1 MPSLYRVCDVV
12 RIGDCP
18 PDLKAMSPA
27 FTIRHITV
35 ADALAVR
42 LDVLRRGTPSQDAT
56 YDGDD
61 EPHTAHIGAAIGNR
75 VVATSTWLIRP
86 WQYDTTTTA
95 VQLRG
100 MAVLDEMQN
109 SGVGHALVDAGMTH
123 AHTVGARYV
132 WAKARDSALYFYER
146 CGFHIV
152 DEQFIEPVSGMPHH
166 LVLRE
171 TVTA

>member
-1 MPSLYRVCDVV
+1 MPSLHRVCDVV

-18 PDLKAMSPA
+18 PELKAMSPA
-27 FTIRHITV
+27 FTIRRITV

-42 LDVLRRGTPSQDAT
+42 LDVLRRGTPSQDAA

-61 EPHTAHIGAAIGNR
+61 EPHTAHIGAALGNR
-75 VVATSTWLIRP
+75 VVATSTWLMRP
-86 WQYDTTTTA
+86 WQHDTTAMA

-109 SGVGHALVDAGMTH
+109 TGVGHALIDAGMDH
-123 AHTVGARYV
+123 AHSVGARYV

-152 DEQFIEPVSGMPHH
+152 DEQFIEPASGLPHH

-171 TVTA
+171 TVTR

>member
-12 RIGDCP
+12 RIGDCQP
-18 PDLKAMSPA
+18 ELTAMSSA

-35 ADALAVR
+35 AEALPVR

-61 EPHTAHIGAAIGNR
+61 EPHTAHIGATISNR

-86 WQYDTTTTA
+86 WQHDTTTTA

-109 SGVGHALVDAGMTH
+109 TGVGHALIDAGMAH
-123 AHTVGARYV
+123 AYSVGARYV

-152 DEQFIEPVSGMPHH
+152 DEQFIESVSGLPHH

>member
-1 MPSLYRVCDVV
+1 MAMPPTFV
-12 RIGDCP
+12 
-18 PDLKAMSPA
+18 
-27 FTIRHITV
+27 IRHITV
-35 ADALAVR
+35 ADALPVR
-42 LDVLRRGTPSQDAT
+42 LDVLRRGTPSQDAA

-61 EPHTAHIGAAIGNR
+61 EPHTTHIGATIGDR

-86 WQYDTTTTA
+86 WQHDPATTA

-109 SGVGHALVDAGMTH
+109 TGVGHALIDAGIS
-123 AHTVGARYV
+123 HTYSVGARYV

-146 CGFHIV
+146 CGFVIV
-152 DEQFIEPVSGMPHH
+152 GGQFTEPASGLPHH
-166 LVLRE
+166 LVLFA

>member
-1 MPSLYRVCDVV
+1 
-12 RIGDCP
+12 
-18 PDLKAMSPA
+18 MSPA

-42 LDVLRRGTPSQDAT
+42 LDVLRRGTLSQDAT

-86 WQYDTTTTA
+86 WQYDTTA
-95 VQLRG
+95 MAIQLRG

-152 DEQFIEPVSGMPHH
+152 DEQCIEPASGMPHH

>member
-1 MPSLYRVCDVV
+1 MVMP
-12 RIGDCP
+12 P
-18 PDLKAMSPA
+18 TFA
-27 FTIRHITV
+27 IRHITV
-35 ADALAVR
+35 AEALPVR
-42 LDVLRRGTPSQDAT
+42 LDVLRRGTPSQDAA

-61 EPHTAHIGAAIGNR
+61 EPHTAHIGATIGDR

-86 WQYDTTTTA
+86 WQNDTTAMA

-109 SGVGHALVDAGMTH
+109 SGVGHALIDAGMTH
-123 AHTVGARYV
+123 AHSIGARYV

-152 DEQFIEPVSGMPHH
+152 DEQFIEPVSGMAHH

>member
-12 RIGDCP
+12 RKGDSP
-18 PDLKAMSPA
+18 PDLMAMPPTFA
-27 FTIRHITV
+27 IRHITV
-35 ADALAVR
+35 AEALPVR
-42 LDVLRRGTPSQDAT
+42 LDVLRRGTPSQDAA

-61 EPHTAHIGAAIGNR
+61 EPHTAHIGATIGDR

-86 WQYDTTTTA
+86 WQHDITAMA

-109 SGVGHALVDAGMTH
+109 TGVGHALIDAGMTH
-123 AHTVGARYV
+123 AHSIGARYV

-152 DEQFIEPVSGMPHH
+152 DEQFIEPVSGMAHH

>member
-1 MPSLYRVCDVV
+1 MAMPPTFV
-12 RIGDCP
+12 
-18 PDLKAMSPA
+18 
-27 FTIRHITV
+27 IRHITV
-35 ADALAVR
+35 AEAMPVR
-42 LDVLRRGTPSQDAT
+42 INVLRRGTPSQDAA

-61 EPHTAHIGAAIGNR
+61 EPHTAHIGAVIGDR
-75 VVATSTWLIRP
+75 VVATSTWLMRP
-86 WQYDTTTTA
+86 WQHDTTATA

-109 SGVGHALVDAGMTH
+109 TGVGHALIDAGMTH
-123 AHTVGARYV
+123 AHSVGARYV

-152 DEQFIEPVSGMPHH
+152 DEQFLEPASGLPHH